1 MRGGLWSSFSLLGA
15 GTEMSVEL
23 NCVAGQTPPGIGIP
37 AGFAALGGVACT
49 PLQVKPASNSWSAL
63 KGTLP
68 TFEATRE
75 TEPFAGVVPR
85 LPGQV
90 LNDSTPKQGVA
101 PATSPLSYRQLK
113 PTQGSFF
120 EG

>member
-1 MRGGLWSSFSLLGA
+1 
-15 GTEMSVEL
+15 MSVEL
-23 NCVAGQTPPGIGIP
+23 NCRAGQVPPGIGMP
-37 AGFAALGGVACT
+37 AGFAAVGGAART

-68 TFEATRE
+68 TFDATSE
-75 TEPFAGVVPR
+75 TEPVAGSVPI

-90 LNDSTPKQGVA
+90 LNDSTPKHGVA

-113 PTQGSFF
+113 ATHGYFF
-120 EG
+120 RG